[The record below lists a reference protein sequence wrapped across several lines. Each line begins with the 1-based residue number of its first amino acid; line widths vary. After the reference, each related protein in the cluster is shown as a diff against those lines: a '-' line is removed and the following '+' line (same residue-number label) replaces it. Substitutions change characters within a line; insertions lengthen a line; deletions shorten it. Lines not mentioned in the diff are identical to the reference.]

1 MKYPDLEQVMPTIRE
16 ATHAGS
22 WYSDDG
28 KQLSQQLDKWLSAV
42 SPDMQSITP
51 NSEDISINPSPYPGA
66 RVIIAP

>member
-1 MKYPDLEQVMPTIRE
+1 MPTIRE

-42 SPDMQSITP
+42 PPEMEP
-51 NSEDISINPSPYPGA
+51 VALNSMGISTKQSPYPGA